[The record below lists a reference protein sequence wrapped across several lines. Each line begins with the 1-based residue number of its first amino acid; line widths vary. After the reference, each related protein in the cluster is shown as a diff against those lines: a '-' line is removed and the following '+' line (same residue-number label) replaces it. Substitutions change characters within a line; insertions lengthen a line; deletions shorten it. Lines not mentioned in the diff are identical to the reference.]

1 MLPATLAPPPPF
13 PLIVAQSSAPEF
25 VAPGIT
31 RADYRIR
38 TNAGPLV
45 VHVVVV
51 DPQEPT
57 VRISVV
63 VARDRL
69 ISPGETVSSMAGRTN
84 AVAGING
91 DYFDI
96 GQTNQPLNVVV
107 SNGALLRTPS
117 KRAALA
123 IDTSRQAG
131 IGTFAFTGSVSDGDN
146 HIPLTTVNEWPPQGG
161 ATFLTP
167 AYGALTAVPNTVVAT
182 LEPLDT
188 TAGAP
193 GTYRV
198 ASIGP
203 ARAGAILGPMLG
215 FGPAARQAGAL
226 PNVDDAI
233 EVAFATQP
241 AFGDLSAAIGGGPQ
255 LINNGVPFDDPN
267 APAPEE
273 RDVRFPVSGAA
284 IDGDGELLLM
294 TVDGRA
300 ANVSMGLSRPEFG
313 ALMRAFGAQQGMA
326 FDSGGSATLV
336 ARVLGDDYAT
346 VQNTPSDGRERPV
359 ADGLFVYSDAGR
371 GRNPQLI
378 VRPSTFSALAGSTV
392 QLNGIVVDDAGH
404 RMRGAQLDPV
414 QVDPAVGEHTLT
426 VRDFRGGLNATL
438 TYHTIDRIATLQITP
453 DRPNPPQF
461 GTVAVRVQGFDQ
473 RGTPV
478 VLNDRISWRATNG
491 AVSAVGTNATFRAGF
506 NDGALSVT
514 AGGATTSTV
523 VYVGSHAE
531 NVPGFADPPGG
542 WHFASLPRGAA
553 GSASVSGSP
562 PELAL
567 AYDFTGGARAAYA
580 NANLA
585 LPGEPLQFRIDVFG
599 DGNGAAVRASFVNR
613 YGEPQPVTIA
623 QHVAWRGWRTLNVE
637 LPASLNAPAKLTSL
651 YALAAI
657 TGTPIR
663 AAGTLRFR
671 APVAIVRGNP

>member
-1 MLPATLAPPPPF
+1 M
-13 PLIVAQSSAPEF
+13 
-25 VAPGIT
+25 
-31 RADYRIR
+31 
-38 TNAGPLV
+38 
-45 VHVVVV
+45 
-51 DPQEPT
+51 
-57 VRISVV
+57 
-63 VARDRL
+63 
-69 ISPGETVSSMAGRTN
+69 
-84 AVAGING
+84 
-91 DYFDI
+91 
-96 GQTNQPLNVVV
+96 
-107 SNGALLRTPS
+107 
-117 KRAALA
+117 
-123 IDTSRQAG
+123 
-131 IGTFAFTGSVSDGDN
+131 
-146 HIPLTTVNEWPPQGG
+146 
-161 ATFLTP
+161 
-167 AYGALTAVPNTVVAT
+167 
-182 LEPLDT
+182 
-188 TAGAP
+188 
-193 GTYRV
+193 
-198 ASIGP
+198 
-203 ARAGAILGPMLG
+203 
-215 FGPAARQAGAL
+215 
-226 PNVDDAI
+226 
-233 EVAFATQP
+233 
-241 AFGDLSAAIGGGPQ
+241 
-255 LINNGVPFDDPN
+255 
-267 APAPEE
+267 
-273 RDVRFPVSGAA
+273 RFPVSGAA

-294 TVDGRA
+294 TVDGRVP
-300 ANVSMGLSRPEFG
+300 NVSMGLSRPEFG

-336 ARVLGDDYAT
+336 ARVLGDDYPS

-404 RMRGAQLDPV
+404 KLRTAQLDPV
-414 QVDPAVGEHTLT
+414 AS
-426 VRDFRGGLNATL
+426 RSGGRASTRSPCAISAAAS
-438 TYHTIDRIATLQITP
+438 TQRSRTTRSIAS
-453 DRPNPPQF
+453 RPCRSRPT
-461 GTVAVRVQGFDQ
+461 GRTRRSSARCSVRVQGFDQ

-478 VLNDRISWRATNG
+478 VLNDRVAWRATNG
-491 AVSAVGTNATFRAGF
+491 AVSAIGTNATFRAGF

-553 GSASVSGSP
+553 GSASVGGSP

-567 AYDFTGGARAAYA
+567 AYDFTAGTRAAYA

-613 YGEPQPVTIA
+613 YGEPQPITIA

-657 TGTPIR
+657 AGTPIR

>member
-1 MLPATLAPPPPF
+1 VLPATIAPPAPF
-13 PLIVAQSSAPEF
+13 PLIVAQSSVPEF

-31 RADYRIR
+31 RADYRI
-38 TNAGPLV
+38 TTSAGPLV
-45 VHVVVV
+45 VHVVAV

-63 VARDRL
+63 MARDRL
-69 ISPGETVSSMAGRTN
+69 VSPGETVSSMAARTN
-84 AVAGING
+84 AVAGVNG

-107 SNGALLRTPS
+107 TNGALLRTPS

-131 IGTFAFTGSVSDGDN
+131 IGSFTFSGSVSDGET
-146 HIPLTTVNEWPPQGG
+146 HLPLTTINEWPPQGG

-167 AYGALTAVPNTVVAT
+167 AFGALSAAPNTLVAT

-188 TAGAP
+188 TAGSP

-198 ASIGP
+198 AAIGP
-203 ARAGAILGPMLG
+203 PRAGPVLGPLLG
-215 FGPAARQAGAL
+215 FGPASRAAGPL
-226 PNVDDAI
+226 PVVDDAI
-233 EVAFATQP
+233 DVTFQTQP

-255 LINNGVPFDDPN
+255 LVNNGLPFDDPN

-284 IDGDGELLLM
+284 IDGSGELLLIA
-294 TVDGRA
+294 VDGREP
-300 ANVSMGLSRPEFG
+300 NVSMGLSRPEFG
-313 ALMRAFGAQQGMA
+313 ALMRAFAAQQGMA

-336 ARVLGDDYAT
+336 ARVLGDDTAT

-378 VRPSTFSALAGSTV
+378 VRPSTFAALAGSTV
-392 QLNGIVVDDAGH
+392 ALNGIVIDDAGH
-404 RMRGAQLDPV
+404 KLRTAQLDPV
-414 QVDPAVGEHTLT
+414 QVDPAPGDHTLT
-426 VRDFRGGLNATL
+426 VRDFRGGLNATVA
-438 TYHTIDRIATLQITP
+438 YRTIDRVATLQVIP
-453 DRPNPPQF
+453 DRPNPPAF
-461 GTVAVRVQGFDQ
+461 GTIALRVQGFDQ

-478 VLNDRISWRATNG
+478 VLNDRIAWRAMNG
-491 AVSAVGTNATFRAGF
+491 AVSAVGTNATFRAGMS
-506 NDGALSVT
+506 NGTVAVT
-514 AGGATTSTV
+514 AGGATATTV

-531 NVPGFADPPGG
+531 NVPAFGGPPGG
-542 WHFASLPRGAA
+542 WRFASVPRGAA
-553 GSASVSGSP
+553 GSVTVTGSP
-562 PELAL
+562 AELSL
-567 AYDFTGGARAAYA
+567 AYDFTGSTRAAYA
-580 NANLA
+580 NASLA

-599 DGNGAAVRASFVNR
+599 DGNGAALRAAFVNR
-613 YGEPQPVTIA
+613 YGEPQPVTLVRRVDW
-623 QHVAWRGWRTLNVE
+623 QGWRTIAVA

-651 YALAAI
+651 YALAALS
-657 TGTPIR
+657 GPPIH
-663 AAGTLRFR
+663 AAGMLRFR
-671 APVAIVRGNP
+671 APGVVVRGSP

>member
-1 MLPATLAPPPPF
+1 MLPATIAPPAPF
-13 PLIVAQSSAPEF
+13 PLIVAQSSVPEF

-31 RADYRIR
+31 RADYRIT

-45 VHVVVV
+45 VHVVMV

-57 VRISVV
+57 VRVSVV
-63 VARDRL
+63 LARDRL

-107 SNGALLRTPS
+107 TNGALLRTPS

-131 IGTFAFTGSVSDGDN
+131 IGAFTFTGSVSDGET
-146 HIPLTTVNEWPPQGG
+146 HLPLTSINEWPPQGG

-167 AYGALTAVPNTVVAT
+167 AYGALSAAPDTVVAT

-198 ASIGP
+198 AAIGP
-203 ARAGAILGPMLG
+203 PRPGPVLGPLLG
-215 FGPAARQAGAL
+215 FGPASRAEGSL
-226 PNVDDAI
+226 PAVDDAI
-233 EVAFATQP
+233 DVAFATQP
-241 AFGDLSAAIGGGPQ
+241 AFDDLSAAIGGGPQ
-255 LINNGVPFDDPN
+255 LVNNGMPFDDPN

-284 IDGDGELLLM
+284 IDGSGELILIA
-294 TVDGRA
+294 VDGREP
-300 ANVSMGLSRPEFG
+300 NVSIGLSRPEFG
-313 ALMRAFGAQQGMA
+313 ALMRGFGAQAGMA

-336 ARVLGDDYAT
+336 ARVLGDDAPT

-378 VRPSTFSALAGSTV
+378 VRPSTFAALAGSSV
-392 QLNGIVVDDAGH
+392 ALKGIVIDDAGH
-404 RMRGAQLDPV
+404 KLRDAQLDPV
-414 QVDPAVGEHTLT
+414 QVDPAPGDHTLT
-426 VRDFRGGLNATL
+426 VRDLRGGLNATVA
-438 TYHTIDRIATLQITP
+438 YRTIDRIATLQIVP
-453 DRPNPPQF
+453 DRPNPPAF
-461 GTVAVRVQGFDQ
+461 GSIALRVQAFDQ

-478 VLNDRISWRATNG
+478 VLNDRVAWRATNG
-491 AVSAVGTNATFRAGF
+491 AVSAVGTNATFRAGPG
-506 NDGALSVT
+506 NGTIAVS
-514 AGGATTSTV
+514 AGGATASAI

-531 NVPGFADPPGG
+531 NLGAFGDPPGG
-542 WHFASLPRGAA
+542 WHFASIPRGAP
-553 GSASVSGSP
+553 GSVNVTGSP
-562 PELAL
+562 AELAL

-580 NANLA
+580 NATLA

-599 DGNGAAVRASFVNR
+599 DGSGAAIRASFVNR
-613 YGEPQPVTIA
+613 YGEPQPVTLA
-623 QHVAWRGWRTLNVE
+623 RRVDWRGWRTVAVA
-637 LPASLNAPAKLTSL
+637 LPASLNAPAKLRSL
-651 YALAAI
+651 YALAALS
-657 TGTPIR
+657 GPPIH

-671 APVAIVRGNP
+671 LPGVVVRGTP